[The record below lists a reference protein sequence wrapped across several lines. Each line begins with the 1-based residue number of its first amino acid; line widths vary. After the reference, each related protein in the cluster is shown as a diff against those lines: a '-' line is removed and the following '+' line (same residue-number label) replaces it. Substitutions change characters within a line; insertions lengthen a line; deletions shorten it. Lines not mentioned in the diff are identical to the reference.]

1 MIQNPPVPA
10 GVKVF
15 SVGELTQEVKGVLED
30 GFASVWVAGEISN
43 LSRPN
48 SGHVYLTLKD
58 AQASLRTVVYR
69 GVALRLRFDLRDG
82 QEVVA
87 RGRINVYAP
96 QGIYQLSVEEMHPRG
111 VGAAELALRQLKEKL
126 LRLGYFD
133 PKRKRP
139 LPLFPRQ
146 VALVTSATGAAVRDM
161 LEVLARRWPV
171 ARVVVRPVRVQGDG
185 AAGEI
190 AAAIQLLNRLNAQ
203 GDLAVEV
210 MIVGRGG
217 GSLEDLWPFNEE
229 RVAQAIFD
237 SRIPV
242 VSAVGHEIDVT
253 VADLVADKRAVTPT
267 EAATIV
273 APDLGELLAL
283 LGDTRDRL
291 EDAVRRRLDLLRSRL
306 DELAG
311 RRALRRPLD
320 RLRDQERRLDELS
333 ERLHRAARLRQSAA
347 SDRLAAL
354 AARLETLSPLNVL
367 ARGYSLTRTADD
379 GSLVRDAAQ
388 VRPGDRLRT
397 VLARGAVVCQVEATE
412 SPENAL
418 SSSGHGGPAPSGISS

>member
-1 MIQNPPVPA
+1 VILNPPVPA

-30 GFASVWVAGEISN
+30 GFSSVWVAGEISN

-48 SGHVYLTLKD
+48 SGHVYLTLKEGTT
-58 AQASLRTVVYR
+58 ASLKAVVYR

-87 RGRINVYAP
+87 RGRLNVYAP
-96 QGIYQLSVEEMHPRG
+96 QGIYQLSVEELHPRG
-111 VGAAELALRQLKEKL
+111 VGAAELALRQLKERL
-126 LRLGYFD
+126 FRLGYFD
-133 PKRKRP
+133 PRRKKL
-139 LPLFPRQ
+139 LPRYPRQ

-161 LEVLARRWPV
+161 LDVLARRWPV
-171 ARVVVRPVRVQGDG
+171 AQVVVRPVRVQGDG
-185 AAGEI
+185 AADEI
-190 AAAIQLLNRLNAQ
+190 AAAVRLLNRLNAQ

-229 RVAQAIFD
+229 LVAQAIFD

-253 VADLVADKRAVTPT
+253 VADLVADRRAVTPT
-267 EAATIV
+267 EAATLV
-273 APDLGELLAL
+273 APDLGELLAGLRDARARLDDSVRRL
-283 LGDTRDRL
+283 LDSL
-291 EDAVRRRLDLLRSRL
+291 RRRLD
-306 DELAG
+306 ELTG
-311 RRALRRPLD
+311 RRALRQPLD
-320 RLRDQERRLDELS
+320 RLRDQERRLDDLS
-333 ERLHRAARLRQSAA
+333 ERLHRAARLRHSTA
-347 SDRLAAL
+347 SERVAAL

-367 ARGYSLTRTADD
+367 ARGYSLTRIEDD

-397 VLARGAVVCQVEATE
+397 HLARGRVVSRVESIDRLA
-412 SPENAL
+412 
-418 SSSGHGGPAPSGISS
+418 